1 MGLPFLFAYLVTLF
15 LLKRIRSHVLRFST
29 RANSLKYAFVSVAN
43 HLEHKSGQVMEVLFP
58 QVAGGF
64 TFLPYAATL
73 CGTQRTENRRF
84 KIAFRLLPLIRQI
97 VAYFL
102 QFMSQYDILKNC
114 TLD

>member
-64 TFLPYAATL
+64 AFLPYAATL

-84 KIAFRLLPLIRQI
+84 KITFRLFPLNVKFVYPI
-97 VAYFL
+97 Y
-102 QFMSQYDILKNC
+102 
-114 TLD
+114 T